1 MGVLNRLNAL
11 FSAGAFG
18 GMLNCVVVW
27 FFGVIGVNQI
37 LGVDI
42 APAFIPE
49 YLYPRIVWGGIW
61 GIILLLPFYQ
71 NKLFIRGLLL
81 SLGPTLVQLFI
92 VFPLKAGKG
101 IMGLELGKLTP
112 VLVVIFNAAWGI
124 GAAWWYHM
132 SVGKK
137 KRGIYS

>member
-42 APAFIPE
+42 APAFTPE

-61 GIILLLPFYQ
+61 GIILFRITSYNVCYTKLLRSFMYF
-71 NKLFIRGLLL
+71 K
-81 SLGPTLVQLFI
+81 
-92 VFPLKAGKG
+92 
-101 IMGLELGKLTP
+101 
-112 VLVVIFNAAWGI
+112 
-124 GAAWWYHM
+124 
-132 SVGKK
+132 
-137 KRGIYS
+137 